1 MKNRDD
7 SNIKY
12 PYLPNGEY
20 VIVSD
25 LQVPYHDQRAVDAV
39 CDHIARYGY
48 DGMMNVG
55 DEGDSP
61 EPSRWNRGSAAEYA
75 GTFEAGLLETQRVM
89 KQLSDALGPYK
100 PHHVMRSNHA
110 DRIQTYVNRYA
121 PALAGLS
128 SLTWEK
134 LIGYQTPSTL
144 NGVELDLAYHRRP
157 WQFAKG
163 WVLAHGD
170 EGALNQTAGS
180 TAMGMARKWGLSV
193 VCGHT
198 HKAGFQ
204 HQHRT
209 LNGTMIQPIFG
220 IEVGHLMDM
229 KKAGYLKAASANW
242 QQAIAV
248 ATIDG
253 SVTDVRLRMIHK
265 GRVF

>member
-1 MKNRDD
+1 MAD
-7 SNIKY
+7 ITY
-12 PYLPNGEY
+12 PKLPDGEY
-20 VIVSD
+20 VIISD
-25 LQVPYHDQRAVDAV
+25 LQVPYHDQRAVDVVAN
-39 CDHIARYGY
+39 HIDDYGY
-48 DGMMNVG
+48 DGMLNVG

-61 EPSRWNRGSAAEYA
+61 EPSRWNRGSAGEYA

-89 KQLSDALGPYK
+89 LQLSDALGPMR

-121 PALAGLS
+121 PALAGLTP
-128 SLTWEK
+128 LTWEK
-134 LIGYQTPSTL
+134 LIGYQTPSSL
-144 NGVELDLAYHRRP
+144 NGVELDLAYHRKP

-170 EGALNQTAGS
+170 EGSLSQVAGS

-198 HKAGFQ
+198 HRAGMQ

-209 LNGTMIQPIFG
+209 LNGTMIQPLFG
-220 IEVGHLMDM
+220 VEVGHLMDM
-229 KKAGYLKAASANW
+229 KKAGYLKANSANW

-248 ATIDG
+248 VTIDG
-253 SVTDVRLRMIHK
+253 NTTDVRLRLLHNRRI
-265 GRVF
+265 F

>member
-1 MKNRDD
+1 MAD
-7 SNIKY
+7 ITY
-12 PYLPNGEY
+12 PKLPDGEY
-20 VIVSD
+20 VIISD
-25 LQVPYHDQRAVDAV
+25 LQVPYHDQRAVDVVAN
-39 CDHIARYGY
+39 HIDDYGY
-48 DGMMNVG
+48 DGMLNVG

-61 EPSRWNRGSAAEYA
+61 EPSRWNRGSAGEYA

-89 KQLSDALGPYK
+89 LQLSDALGPMR

-121 PALAGLS
+121 PALAGLTP
-128 SLTWEK
+128 LTWEK
-134 LIGYQTPSTL
+134 LIGYQTPSSL
-144 NGVELDLAYHRRP
+144 NGVELDLAYHRKP

-170 EGALNQTAGS
+170 EGSLSQVAGS

-198 HKAGFQ
+198 HRAGMQ

-209 LNGTMIQPIFG
+209 LNGTMIQPLFG
-220 IEVGHLMDM
+220 VEVGHLMDM
-229 KKAGYLKAASANW
+229 KKAGYLKANSANW

-253 SVTDVRLRMIHK
+253 NTTDVRLRLLHNRRI
-265 GRVF
+265 F